1 MVSEIRD
8 SVTSAAVTDPRKVV
22 AAAMESAATAWLNAL
37 AHGQRVSALF
47 DSQLVPDAEAERLRW
62 YYTPTDHGG
71 LPLRDQLPD
80 QQNLAMQ
87 LVASG
92 LSEAGYATV
101 ATVVGLENV
110 LDQVEGWQ
118 ARWARQRG
126 RVW

>member
-8 SVTSAAVTDPRKVV
+8 SVTSAAMTDPRKVV

-47 DSQLVPDAEAERLRW
+47 DSPLVPDAEAERLRG
-62 YYTPTDHGG
+62 YYSPTDHGG

-80 QQNLAMQ
+80 QQSLAMQ
-87 LVASG
+87 VVASG
-92 LSEAGYATV
+92 LSRGRVCHRRDSGWSGERPR
-101 ATVVGLENV
+101 
-110 LDQVEGWQ
+110 QVEGWQ
-118 ARWARQRG
+118 SRWARQRG